1 MTTTMVSIP
10 ILHPELV
17 SLLEEE
23 GIDQASTLTKAQLVS
38 LLVKQIGLHRR
49 DAKELVDSFFQ
60 LISDTLIQG
69 EDVKLSGF
77 GNFHVRA
84 KRERPG
90 RNPRTGEAVSITPRH
105 VVTFHA
111 SAKLKEQAQQ
121 AVLLHESSQTP
132 SQHKADSGV

>member
-1 MTTTMVSIP
+1 MTTTMP
-10 ILHPELV
+10 ILHPELASV
-17 SLLEEE
+17 TEEDME
-23 GIDQASTLTKAQLVS
+23 QAATLTKAQLVA
-38 LLVKQIGLHRR
+38 LLVNRLGLHRR
-49 DAKELVDSFFQ
+49 DAKELVDSFFE
-60 LISDTLIQG
+60 LISDTLIQA

-111 SAKLKEQAQQ
+111 SAKLKDEAQQ
-121 AVLLHESSQTP
+121 SVVLHDVSNAP
-132 SQHKADSGV
+132 HKAGRGV